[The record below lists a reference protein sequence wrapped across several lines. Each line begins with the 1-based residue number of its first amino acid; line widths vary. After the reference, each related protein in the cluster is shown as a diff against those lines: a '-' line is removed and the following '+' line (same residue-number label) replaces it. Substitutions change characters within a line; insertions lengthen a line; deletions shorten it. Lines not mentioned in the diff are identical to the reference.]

1 MSTTTKADN
10 LPAQQNPATDS
21 AVQSSEAPQ
30 FIPTQFTGDVDVQV
44 DGKALV
50 EAGRSSL
57 NLSLEYHSFEMGQP
71 IRGLFLGVMPYRCVD
86 QNTGEESV
94 LTGAVWVD
102 QDQNVKINCAAKF
115 VSTVSQWP
123 CKTAFEATFRRTK
136 KTSSGGNMQ
145 LFDVRK
151 LDYTA

>member
-1 MSTTTKADN
+1 MSTTSKD
-10 LPAQQNPATDS
+10 LPATQKQATDS
-21 AVQSSEAPQ
+21 AVQSAESATQ

-50 EAGRSSL
+50 AANKSSL
-57 NLSLEYHSFEMGQP
+57 NLSLEYHSFEMGSP

-86 QNTGEESV
+86 QQSGEETI

-115 VSTVSQWP
+115 VSTVSQWA
-123 CKTAFEATFRRTK
+123 CKTAFEATFRKTK
-136 KTSSGGNMQ
+136 KTSGGGNMQ

-151 LDYTA
+151 LDYAG

>member
-1 MSTTTKADN
+1 MNKTNSVDA
-10 LPAQQNPATDS
+10 LPAQQTTDVS
-21 AVQSSEAPQ
+21 VQTTAAQ
-30 FIPTQFTGDVDVQV
+30 FIPTQFTGDVEVNV
-44 DGKALV
+44 DAKALV
-50 EAGRSSL
+50 EANRSSL
-57 NLSLEYHSFEMGQP
+57 NLSLEYHSFEMGVS

-86 QNTGEESV
+86 QNTGEENI

-123 CKTAFEATFRRTK
+123 CKTAFEATFRKTK
-136 KTSSGGNMQ
+136 KTSNGGNMQ

-151 LDYTA
+151 LDYSA